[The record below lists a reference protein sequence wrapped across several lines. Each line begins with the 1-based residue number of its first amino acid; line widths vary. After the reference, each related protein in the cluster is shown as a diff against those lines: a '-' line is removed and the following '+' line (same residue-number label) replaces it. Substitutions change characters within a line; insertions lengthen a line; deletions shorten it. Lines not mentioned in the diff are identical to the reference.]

1 MIRPRSIIALIVA
14 LLTAL
19 GVSARAEFIPLLP
32 AKKPLL
38 TYVVDGD
45 TIAVQ
50 IEREI
55 EKVRLIGIDTPESRR
70 NERANLQAE
79 RSRQDVKIILQMGK
93 QAKEALKTLLPKGT
107 ELRIEYDVRKRDR
120 YGRLLAYVYKTDG
133 TMINE
138 EMVRLG
144 YAQLLT
150 IPPNVRYVERFKK
163 ALTKAQKEERGLWA
177 SGGF

>member
-1 MIRPRSIIALIVA
+1 MNRARYILTVLVVLLASLSVVA
-14 LLTAL
+14 H
-19 GVSARAEFIPLLP
+19 AEFIPLIP
-32 AKKPLL
+32 SKTPVV
-38 TYVVDGD
+38 TYIIDGD

-50 IEREI
+50 IGRTI

-79 RSRQDVKIILQMGK
+79 RGKRDVKAIIQMGK
-93 QAKEALKTLLPKGT
+93 QAKEALKGLAPKGT
-107 ELRIEYDVRKRDR
+107 ELRIEYDVQRRDK
-120 YGRLLAYVYKTDG
+120 YGRLLAYLYTKDN

-138 EMVRLG
+138 EMLRLG

-150 IPPNVRYVERFKK
+150 IPPNVRYVERFRKV
-163 ALTKAQKEERGLWA
+163 LTKSRDDKRGLWA